1 LSARDVGLALLVA
14 VIWGLAFVATR
25 IGLDDL
31 SPPQLAAARFAI
43 AALPAVALARPRV
56 PWPALVAVGLPLFAG
71 QFLLQFFGIAWG
83 MPPGL
88 AAIVVQTQ
96 ALFTI
101 VFAVLVLRERPTPRQ
116 TLGLALGLA
125 GLTAIA
131 LTVGSDLTRLGFLLT
146 LGSAI
151 SWAIGNLLLK
161 RLPPT
166 PTLELIVWLSLVPP
180 LPALVLALLVDGP
193 EGIAH
198 AAAALT
204 WRGVA
209 AVLYLGLVATV
220 LAYALWGDLLRRY
233 PAAAVTPFALLA
245 PFVAAA
251 GSAMAFGERFGPLRL
266 AGMALVLCGLG
277 VIVLPRRAG
286 A

>member
-1 LSARDVGLALLVA
+1 MAGPHPVGLA
-14 VIWGLAFVATR
+14 
-25 IGLDDL
+25 
-31 SPPQLAAARFAI
+31 
-43 AALPAVALARPRV
+43 
-56 PWPALVAVGLPLFAG
+56 LFAG
-71 QFLLQFFGIAWG
+71 QFLLQFFGIAGG

-88 AAIVVQTQ
+88 ASIVVQTQ

-101 VFAVLVLRERPTPRQ
+101 LFAALLLREWPTTRQ

-131 LTVGSDLTRLGFLLT
+131 VTVGRDLTLIGFALT

-166 PTLELIVWLSLVPP
+166 STLELMVWLSLVPP
-180 LPALVLALLVDGP
+180 LPALVLALIVDGP
-193 EGIAH
+193 HEIVH
-198 AAAALT
+198 AVARIT
-204 WRGVA
+204 WPGLA
-209 AVLYLGLVATV
+209 AVLYLGAVATV
-220 LAYALWGDLLRRY
+220 LAYANWGDLLRRY

-251 GSAMAFGERFGPLRL
+251 GSAVAFGERFGPLRL
-266 AGMALVLCGLG
+266 AGMGLVLCGLG